1 MYDPYLSAAELLRQL
16 RDGSLSAEELM
27 RQTLARIE
35 AHNPALNAIVALRPP
50 EDLIAEAQEADRRRA
65 SGQHPEALHGLPMA
79 VKDLANVAGIPS
91 TQGSPL
97 FRDFV
102 PEQDELFVSRLR
114 AAGAILI
121 GKTNS
126 PEFGLGSH
134 TFNPVYGAT
143 RNPFDARR
151 SCGGSSGGAAVALSA
166 GLVALADGSDMM
178 GSLRNPA
185 GWNNVYGFRPTW
197 GWIPSEP
204 TGDLFLHPLSTL
216 GPMARSPE
224 DLALLLDVM
233 AGPDPR
239 QPLARGA
246 ELCAPL
252 PPVRRMRIGWLGD
265 WGGAFAM
272 EPGILELC
280 RSALEVFE
288 DQGHAVEDLP
298 PPFPAEEI
306 WESWTTLRSFAV
318 AAGLR
323 ALDNN
328 RADLKDTAV
337 WELERGLSLGGD
349 QIQQASDIR
358 SHWQRRAVEIFADF
372 DALVLPTAQCWPFPI
387 DSEYPRAIAGRD
399 MDSYHRWMQVVTP
412 VSLLGLP
419 CLGAPAGFGSQGL
432 PMGLQIFGS
441 QGSDRALLALGQ
453 AYHQAT
459 EHPQSRVPELALL

>member
-1 MYDPYLSAAELLRQL
+1 MHDPYLSAADLLRQL
-16 RDGSLSAEELM
+16 REGSLTAEELM
-27 RQTLARIE
+27 RDTLSRIE
-35 AHNPALNAIVALRPP
+35 AVNPTLNAIVALRP
-50 EDLIAEAQEADRRRA
+50 AEELMEEAREADRRRE
-65 SGQHPEALHGLPMA
+65 SGHHPEALHGLPMA

-97 FRDFV
+97 FQDFV
-102 PEQDELFVSRLR
+102 PKQDELFVSRLR

-143 RNPFDARR
+143 RNPFDASR

-166 GLVALADGSDMM
+166 GMLALADGSDMM

-197 GWIPSEP
+197 GWVPAEP
-204 TGDLFLHPLSTL
+204 QGDLFLHQLSTL
-216 GPMARSPE
+216 GPMGRSPE

-252 PPVRRMRIGWLGD
+252 PPTRRMRIGWLGN
-265 WGGAFAM
+265 WGGSFPM
-272 EPGILELC
+272 EAGILDLC
-280 RSALEVFE
+280 QNALEVVR
-288 DQGHAVEDLP
+288 DLGHVVEELP
-298 PPFPAEEI
+298 PPFPAEDI
-306 WESWTTLRSFAV
+306 WEAWTCLRSFAV
-318 AAGLR
+318 ASGLR
-323 ALDNN
+323 SLDSN
-328 RADLKDTAV
+328 RASLKATAV
-337 WELERGLSLGGD
+337 WELERGLSLTGP
-349 QIQQASDIR
+349 QIQAASDIR
-358 SHWQRRAVEIFADF
+358 SDWQRRVGELFDSF
-372 DALVLPTAQCWPFPI
+372 DALVLPTAQCWPFSVE
-387 DSEYPRAIAGRD
+387 SEYPTAISGTQ
-399 MDSYHRWMQVVTP
+399 MDTYHRWMQVVTP

-419 CLGAPAGFGSQGL
+419 CLGAPAGFGTQGL
-432 PMGLQIFGS
+432 PMGLQIFGPH
-441 QGSDRALLALGQ
+441 GSDRMLLSLGQ

-459 EHPQSRVPELALL
+459 EFPQKHPPQTV